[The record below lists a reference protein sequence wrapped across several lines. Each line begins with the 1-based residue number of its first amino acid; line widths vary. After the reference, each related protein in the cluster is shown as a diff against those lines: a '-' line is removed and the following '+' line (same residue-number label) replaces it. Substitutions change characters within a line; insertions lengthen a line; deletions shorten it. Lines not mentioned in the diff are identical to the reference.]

1 MKGRASIKPPPGCA
15 DIPFTPLNGL
25 LSSPL
30 MSRPPLP
37 DSAPIWSA
45 STHPEPLAAGSS
57 GSASQVFAMVL
68 SAGCLLA
75 GVCHL
80 AFGYLFWQHGVEAM
94 TWANVASVCT
104 YAVAAVLLR
113 RGRVAPAMLLLMAE
127 VTLHAIAAVIVVGW
141 ESGFHLYLLV
151 VIPGYLA
158 NQINRWPVRIAV
170 SGSVSLA
177 YVLLD
182 VYGHRQAPLQA
193 IPTEV
198 LASLHVFNLA
208 TTLAL
213 LCVFTVMYV
222 QLITRAERRLHELA
236 TTDSLTGLM
245 NRRSM
250 LAALQRLQSL
260 RQRKPQPAALL
271 LIDIDHFKQLNDTHG
286 HALGDWALQAVAD
299 VLTIGVRDVDMVA
312 RWGGEEF
319 LIALPDTTPEAA
331 LQVAERLRLNI
342 AALRFPLPRSDG
354 EPEGGEAREQ
364 RLTATFG
371 LADLGAQQSLD
382 GAIHLADVA
391 LYQGKQQGRNQV
403 VQAP

>member
-1 MKGRASIKPPPGCA
+1 MEGRASIKLPAVGA
-15 DIPFTPLNGL
+15 DIPFNSLNGL
-25 LSSPL
+25 LSSPP

-45 STHPEPLAAGSS
+45 STHPEPTPPGQAGA
-57 GSASQVFAMVL
+57 ASQVFAMVL

-75 GVCHL
+75 GVCHM
-80 AFGYLFWQHGVEAM
+80 AFGYLFWEHGVNAM
-94 TWANVASVCT
+94 VWANVASVCA

-113 RGRVAPAMLLLMAE
+113 RGRVASAMTLMMAE
-127 VTLHAIAAVIVVGW
+127 VTLHAVAAVFVVGW

-158 NQINRWPVRIAV
+158 NQINRWPTRLAV
-170 SGSVSLA
+170 AGSVSLA

-182 VYGHRQAPLQA
+182 KFAHHRPPLHP
-193 IPTEV
+193 IPPDV

-222 QLITRAERRLHELA
+222 QLIAQAERRLHELA

-250 LAALQRLQSL
+250 LAALQRLQSQ
-260 RQRKPQPAALL
+260 RQRRPQPVALL

-299 VLTIGVRDVDMVA
+299 VLTIGVRDVDMVS

-331 LQVAERLRLNI
+331 LQVADRLRLNI
-342 AALRFPLPRSDG
+342 AALRFPLPRG
-354 EPEGGEAREQ
+354 EGDPEGTEREQ
-364 RLTATFG
+364 TLTATFG
-371 LADLGAQQSLD
+371 LADLAPQQSLD

-391 LYQGKQQGRNQV
+391 LYQGKQQGRNRV
-403 VQAP
+403 VQAA